1 MATGSSTASTSK
13 PQAGGGRTLVAR
25 SSVARFTR
33 SLRCFRRLRP
43 PPACPFESRPDRT
56 STATPTAPH
65 PHPPRPP
72 AHPHRPATAP
82 RASPASSAGVYKR
95 RPTPS
100 CGRRRRVAPSARGT
114 FRSLAV
120 RGPAGRSPAH
130 ATASFSHKQLCRRR
144 RFGTHSA
151 ARPFIKETASRR
163 HRSPLNVAS
172 QCRRRR

>member
-13 PQAGGGRTLVAR
+13 APGGRRAHTRCAPQSLVSLAPYGASVVCAR
-25 SSVARFTR
+25 LPPAPLSPDPTAPA
-33 SLRCFRRLRP
+33 P
-43 PPACPFESRPDRT
+43 PPPPPRT
-56 STATPTAPH
+56 RIPTAPH
-65 PHPPRPP
+65 PHPTAPQPHLAPPQPR
-72 AHPHRPATAP
+72 RPAFINAG
-82 RASPASSAGVYKR
+82 RLLVRSSPARSTVCQR
-95 RPTPS
+95 N
-100 CGRRRRVAPSARGT
+100 